1 MILSRILRRNRSMI
15 WEVKRLLIR
24 MTNLLGLEEKVDS
37 EVLVDLV
44 GLKILSRLCLVVQ
57 EVAVQV
63 LELEVSNL
71 TLVEIKEAL
80 EMLSGKVEEVVE
92 ENNNKDIKMR
102 ISKDRENL
110 SLKKSIWL
118 LVRTI

>member
-24 MTNLLGLEEKVDS
+24 MTNMLGLEEKVDS

-110 SLKKSIWL
+110 NLKK
-118 LVRTI
+118 

>member
-1 MILSRILRRNRSMI
+1 
-15 WEVKRLLIR
+15 
-24 MTNLLGLEEKVDS
+24 MTNMLGLEEKVAS

-57 EVAVQV
+57 EVAALVP
-63 LELEVSNL
+63 ELEVSNL

-80 EMLSGKVEEVVE
+80 EMLSDKVEEVVE